1 MRLVGMYKYILL
13 LLILSCAKN
22 VQKKVDNYHAEP
34 EEIDVYNEPDYI
46 DLFEEGSLDDLPE
59 AGDTGRLEDEYE

>member
-1 MRLVGMYKYILL
+1 MYKYILL

-34 EEIDVYNEPDYI
+34 EEIDVYNEPDYMN
-46 DLFEEGSLDDLPE
+46 LFEEGSLDDLPE